1 MPAPAL
7 KSFAS
12 TDRFLAEIAA
22 PATLR
27 PGYVLLGDEAFL
39 YQRCRQGVLAAL
51 APPETRD
58 FSLHDLDLADTSIFE
73 VLDRAQ
79 TPSLMA
85 PFQVLFVRGLKTL
98 YGRGSKKAEF
108 EAVDAYFRSPNPQ
121 AVLLF
126 VADHLRIPTDLR
138 RMDFQDKERYDRIR
152 ETLGDWC
159 GFVELARVSEDDA
172 IRWVAA
178 SAEARSIRFDAD
190 AARELVDALG
200 ADMMMIASEFEKL
213 SLYVSGRV
221 GGEGTGRITLG
232 DVETMVLAAKQR
244 SLYELTD
251 AISQRDR
258 TRALLLLH
266 GLLNASDG
274 GEDAAIGHLYMLA
287 RTFRQ
292 MLIILEK
299 NVRDSRAIWAVL
311 WQGFRMPPFAAEDL
325 IRQARRYKSRR
336 DLTRALRLVARA
348 DLELRSSPAN
358 KLLVLERL
366 ILAKERALATEPE
379 PPVGDDAPTPPPT
392 NSRWS
397 CQGPPRTADCT
408 IYADRVIPALR
419 ASRSIASI
427 WLSRAVMFT
436 RTVFSGASALTR
448 NATAPRIAGSFASWS
463 SVEGSGSASPSST
476 IPAMCSVSASTASS
490 RASSSVLP
498 AVMHPG
504 KSGKLTP

>member
-1 MPAPAL
+1 MSAPLTPSSPPIANPTSPPRAATL
-7 KSFAS
+7 RSFAS
-12 TDRFLAEIAA
+12 ADRFLAEIAS

-51 APPETRD
+51 APEGARD
-58 FSLHDLDLADTSIFE
+58 FSLHDLDLAETSIFDI
-73 VLDRAQ
+73 LDRAQ

-85 PFQVLFVRGLKTL
+85 PFQVLFIRGLKNL
-98 YGRGSKKAEF
+98 YGRGSKKEEF
-108 EAVDAYFRSPNPQ
+108 AAIDAYFRSPNPQ

-126 VADHLRIPTDLR
+126 VADHLRIPADLR
-138 RMDFQDKERYDRIR
+138 RMDYQDKERYDRIR

-159 GFVELARVSEDDA
+159 GFVELARVEEGDA
-172 IRWVAA
+172 IKWVIAQ
-178 SAEARSIRFDAD
+178 AEARGVRFDAD

-200 ADMMMIASEFEKL
+200 ADMMMVASEFEKL
-213 SLYVSGRV
+213 CLYV
-221 GGEGTGRITLG
+221 EGKGRITLG

-258 TRALLLLH
+258 RRALLLLH

-336 DLTRALRLVARA
+336 ELTRALRLVARA

-366 ILAKERALATEPE
+366 ILALATEPTH
-379 PPVGDDAPTPPPT
+379 PTYAPIH
-392 NSRWS
+392 
-397 CQGPPRTADCT
+397 Q
-408 IYADRVIPALR
+408 
-419 ASRSIASI
+419 
-427 WLSRAVMFT
+427 
-436 RTVFSGASALTR
+436 
-448 NATAPRIAGSFASWS
+448 FAM
-463 SVEGSGSASPSST
+463 E
-476 IPAMCSVSASTASS
+476 
-490 RASSSVLP
+490 L
-498 AVMHPG
+498 
-504 KSGKLTP
+504 

>member
-1 MPAPAL
+1 MPAL

-39 YQRCRQGVLAAL
+39 YQRCRQGILATL
-51 APPETRD
+51 APEATRD
-58 FSLHDLDLADTSIFE
+58 FSLHDFDLADTPIFE

-85 PFQVLFVRGLKTL
+85 PFQVLFVRNLKLL
-98 YGRGSKKAEF
+98 YGRGSRKAEF
-108 EAVDAYFRSPNPQ
+108 AAIDAYFRSPNPQ

-126 VADHLRIPTDLR
+126 VADHLCIPTDLR
-138 RMDFQDKERYDRIR
+138 KMDYQDKERYDRIR

-159 GFVELARVSEDDA
+159 GMVELARVAESDA
-172 IRWVAA
+172 VRWVTLE
-178 SAEARSIRFDAD
+178 AESRGIRFDPD

-200 ADMMMIASEFEKL
+200 ADMMLVSSEMEKL
-213 SLYVSGRV
+213 CLYVSAPRSSN
-221 GGEGTGRITLG
+221 EAIARNHITLG

-336 DLTRALRLVARA
+336 ELTRALRLVARA

-366 ILAKERALATEPE
+366 ILALAAEPA
-379 PPVGDDAPTPPPT
+379 APTHTPT
-392 NSRWS
+392 Y
-397 CQGPPRTADCT
+397 Q
-408 IYADRVIPALR
+408 
-419 ASRSIASI
+419 
-427 WLSRAVMFT
+427 
-436 RTVFSGASALTR
+436 
-448 NATAPRIAGSFASWS
+448 FAM
-463 SVEGSGSASPSST
+463 E
-476 IPAMCSVSASTASS
+476 
-490 RASSSVLP
+490 L
-498 AVMHPG
+498 
-504 KSGKLTP
+504 